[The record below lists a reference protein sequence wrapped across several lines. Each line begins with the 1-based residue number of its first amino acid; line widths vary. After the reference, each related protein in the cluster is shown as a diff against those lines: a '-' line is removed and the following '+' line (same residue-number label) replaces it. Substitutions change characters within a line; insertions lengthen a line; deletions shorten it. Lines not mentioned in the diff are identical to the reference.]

1 MSSEGA
7 PTGRDTGASGPIPP
21 TNAARG
27 TLYVVSAP
35 SGAGKTSLVKALT
48 TRDRH
53 IEVSVSHTTRA
64 ARPGEQDGVNYHFV
78 SSGVFESMLASGGFL
93 EHARVFDHW
102 YGTSASWV
110 QSRLDAGADVLLEI
124 DWQGAR
130 QVRNR
135 LRCTTIFILPPSRAA
150 LLARLRQRG
159 QDDEAV
165 IARRTA
171 DAREELSHYDEYD
184 YLVINDDFEIAAQEL
199 CTIVAAERLRS
210 ARQADAHHA
219 LFLELLA

>member
-1 MSSEGA
+1 MSSDYDDA
-7 PTGRDTGASGPIPP
+7 PAGPHPP
-21 TNAARG
+21 ANAARG

-35 SGAGKTSLVKALT
+35 SGAGKTSLVNALT

-64 ARPGEQDGVNYHFV
+64 ARPGERDGVNYHFV
-78 SSGVFESMLASGGFL
+78 APATFEAMLAQGGFL

-102 YGTSASWV
+102 YGTSAAWV
-110 QSRLDAGADVLLEI
+110 QSRLDDGADVLLEI

-135 LRCTTIFILPPSRAA
+135 LRCTTIFIVPPSRAA

-171 DAREELSHYDEYD
+171 EAREELSHYDEYD
-184 YLVINDDFEIAAQEL
+184 YLVINDDFEVAAQQL
-199 CTIVAAERLRS
+199 CTIVAAERLRA
-210 ARQADAHHA
+210 ARQAEAHRA
-219 LFLELLA
+219 LFRELLD